1 MEIARALLAAK
12 CVAVDPKQIG
22 GRVLKAAVRT
32 APELDG
38 NAVAGLA
45 GDLYA
50 ASCLVGPLPYA
61 KMPAAILVAD
71 DAPDAAGP
79 EALKL
84 NDVACVGFAADCDD
98 LPYFRFGVGLGDPMR
113 RHNCPSVWRKVNT
126 AFLQR

>member
-84 NDVACVGFAADCDD
+84 RDVARAILAFHDNQ
-98 LPYFRFGVGLGDPMR
+98 LPLFRLGIGLEDPMHGR
-113 RHNCPSVWRKVNT
+113 IIAATPAAARVVFK
-126 AFLQR
+126 

>member
-1 MEIARALLAAK
+1 MCR
-12 CVAVDPKQIG
+12 
-22 GRVLKAAVRT
+22 GRSEADRRPCPQAAVRT

-84 NDVACVGFAADCDD
+84 RDVARAILAFHDNQ
-98 LPYFRFGVGLGDPMR
+98 LPLFRLGIGLEDPMHGR
-113 RHNCPSVWRKVNT
+113 IIAATPAAARVVFK
-126 AFLQR
+126 